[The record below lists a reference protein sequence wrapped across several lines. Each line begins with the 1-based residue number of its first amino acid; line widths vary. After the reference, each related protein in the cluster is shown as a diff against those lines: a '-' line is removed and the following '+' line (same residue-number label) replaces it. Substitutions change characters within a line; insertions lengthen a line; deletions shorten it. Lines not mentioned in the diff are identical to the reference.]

1 MRKLSMTLGLLVTL
15 VSSAAWAQTLPVGT
29 YDCTLQAPG
38 QKMQEVGVLKVTPEG
53 FSGPQAEDAPDNLFV
68 YLLNPDNS
76 VNFPNEFA
84 KNVEGG
90 AEMVDALFYPDFASL
105 RTNIKIAD
113 GTTKAVV
120 CALRPE

>member
-1 MRKLSMTLGLLVTL
+1 MRTLSVTLGLCLALLPAT
-15 VSSAAWAQTLPVGT
+15 AWAQALPVGI

-38 QKMQEVGVLKVTPEG
+38 VKAKDVGVLKIVPEG
-53 FSGPQAEDAPDNLFV
+53 FSGPQSEQAEDSLYV

-90 AEMVDALFYPDFASL
+90 SEVVDALFYPDFASV
-105 RTNIKIAD
+105 RTTITMTD
-113 GTTKAVV
+113 GATMHVA
-120 CALRPE
+120 CALRAE

>member
-1 MRKLSMTLGLLVTL
+1 MRKLSVTLGLV
-15 VSSAAWAQTLPVGT
+15 AALAPAAALADGLPVGT
-29 YDCTLQAPG
+29 YDCTLQSPG
-38 QKMQEVGVLKVTPEG
+38 QKLQEVGVLKVKPEG
-53 FSGPQAEDAPDNLFV
+53 FSGPQAEDAADDLFV

-105 RTNIKIAD
+105 KTNIKMTD
-113 GTTKAVV
+113 GATKAVV

>member
-1 MRKLSMTLGLLVTL
+1 MRYLSVTL
-15 VSSAAWAQTLPVGT
+15 ALLTALLPGSAWAQALPVGL
-29 YDCTLQAPG
+29 YDCTLQSPG
-38 QKMQEVGVLKVTPEG
+38 QKIQEVGALKITPEG
-53 FSGPQAEDAPDNLFV
+53 FSGPQAEDAPDELYV
-68 YLLNPDNS
+68 YLLNPDNT

-105 RTNIKIAD
+105 KTNIKMTD
-113 GTTKAVV
+113 GATKAVV